1 MSIRLGIEERNTGR
15 EPVVTPDLHNVGN
28 QPRLLIQV
36 FPRRFASVI
45 RVVLKRHE
53 RKILQTIV
61 AFEIVKKSAKPR
73 RAASRISP
81 CFYVFCDSLKKRSSQ
96 PEAGVYSVN
105 RAGKLQIQSGV
116 ILGKH
121 VLPVRFLAHFYGG
134 DGITALFD

>member
-45 RVVLKRHE
+45 RIVLKRHE
-53 RKILQTIV
+53 RKVLQAV
-61 AFEIVKKSAKPR
+61 VGFEVVKESSKPR

-81 CFYVFCDSLKKRSSQ
+81 CFYVFRDSLKRWSSQ

-105 RAGKLQIQSGV
+105 RAGKLQIQSAV

-121 VLPVRFLAHFYGG
+121 VLPIR
-134 DGITALFD
+134 